1 MRVAGARQ
9 ARARAAGAGGYLYDV
24 AAADHWDGG
33 CVCVT
38 VFFLK
43 KELLLERTSM
53 IAHTHTNMDYMTNW
67 LVYKNAQHC

>member
-33 CVCVT
+33 CVCVSP
-38 VFFLK
+38 FFFK
-43 KELLLERTSM
+43 KRVVVREDFNDS
-53 IAHTHTNMDYMTNW
+53 AHTHQYGLHD
-67 LVYKNAQHC
+67 

>member
-1 MRVAGARQ
+1 MRGKRGREPRVRVVIYMMLKGM
-9 ARARAAGAGGYLYDV
+9 GV
-24 AAADHWDGG
+24 
-33 CVCVT
+33 VCVT
-38 VFFLK
+38 VFLK